1 MHLDL
6 FLDLLVR
13 LGALQFSD
21 LAWIYSNGTG
31 SRAACRPQCLT
42 MSGRWLKQLQQKKE
56 NDARMNRNTSWYSL
70 MKCVCVCAPQDL
82 AKIAFEARKRHH
94 ESESSR
100 LIRMVNQRKSLLLHL
115 SQCLKDCPHL
125 ITRHC
130 HENRQCWVGAL

>member
-1 MHLDL
+1 MHRDL
-6 FLDLLVR
+6 FLLLVR

-21 LAWIYSNGTG
+21 FSDLISSILHIAIAAAGRIHIDGAGSLHDMKASRRAGAWIYSNGTG

-56 NDARMNRNTSWYSL
+56 NNARMNRNTSWYSL

-100 LIRMVNQRKSLLLHL
+100 LIRMVN
-115 SQCLKDCPHL
+115 
-125 ITRHC
+125 
-130 HENRQCWVGAL
+130 